1 MLKRIITG
9 AFIVAVTVGFF
20 LLRQLVDYR
29 LFYIYLAAI
38 SLVST
43 FEMLRACGE
52 KINLPRKV
60 TVLAAQALALVG
72 FFFGG
77 WGWAL
82 ASLCVAAVV
91 LMLIAVFS
99 GEGDLSSLAVSFLCL
114 IYPGAFHLMLFAMNS
129 IGELSFIALLLTF
142 AISPLCD
149 TMAFFTGVAL
159 KGPKLCPAVSPNKTV
174 SGAAGGLI
182 GGVIGGILVYAIF
195 GGEFTYHLNSS
206 PYLWFALVGLVAGA
220 LTELGDLAES
230 YIKRQ
235 TGIKDS
241 GKIFPGHGGMLDRVD
256 GMTLASA
263 FIYAVTAIL

>member
-29 LFYIYLAAI
+29 LFYIYLAVI

-43 FEMLRACGE
+43 FEMIRACGE
-52 KINLPRKV
+52 KLNLPRKI
-60 TVLAAQALALVG
+60 TVLAAQTFALVG
-72 FFFGG
+72 FYFGG

-82 ASLCVAAVV
+82 ASLCIAAVV
-91 LMLIAVFS
+91 LLLIAVFS
-99 GEGDLSSLAVSFLCL
+99 SEVDLNSLAISILCL
-114 IYPGAFHLMLFAMNS
+114 VYPGAFHLMLFAMNS
-129 IGELSFIALLLTF
+129 LGEYSFLALLLTF
-142 AISPLCD
+142 SVSPLCD

-159 KGPKLCPAVSPNKTV
+159 KGPKLCPSVSPNKTV
-174 SGAAGGLI
+174 SGAIGGLI
-182 GGVIGGILVYAIF
+182 GGVAGGILVYAVF

-220 LTELGDLAES
+220 LTELGDLTES
-230 YIKRQ
+230 YVKRQ

-256 GMTLASA
+256 GMTLAAA

>member
-29 LFYIYLAAI
+29 LFYIYLAVI

-43 FEMLRACGE
+43 FEIIRACGE
-52 KINLPRKV
+52 KLNLPRKI
-60 TVLAAQALALVG
+60 TVIAAQTFALVG
-72 FFFGG
+72 FYFGG

-82 ASLCVAAVV
+82 ASLCIAAVV
-91 LMLIAVFS
+91 LLLIAVFS
-99 GEGDLSSLAVSFLCL
+99 GEGDLNSLAISILCL
-114 IYPGAFHLMLFAMNS
+114 VYPGAFHLMLFAMNS
-129 IGELSFIALLLTF
+129 LGEYSFLALLLTF
-142 AISPLCD
+142 AVSPLCD

-159 KGPKLCPAVSPNKTV
+159 KGPKLCPSVSPNKTV
-174 SGAAGGLI
+174 SGAIGGLI
-182 GGVIGGILVYAIF
+182 GGVAGGILVYAVF

-206 PYLWFALVGLVAGA
+206 PYIWFALVGLVAGA
-220 LTELGDLAES
+220 LTELGDLTES
-230 YIKRQ
+230 YVKRQ

-256 GMTLASA
+256 GMTLAAA

>member
-29 LFYIYLAAI
+29 LFYIYLAVI

-43 FEMLRACGE
+43 FEMIRACGE
-52 KINLPRKV
+52 KLNLPRKI
-60 TVLAAQALALVG
+60 TVIAAQTFALVG
-72 FFFGG
+72 FYFGG

-82 ASLCVAAVV
+82 ASLCIAAVV
-91 LMLIAVFS
+91 LLLIAVFS
-99 GEGDLSSLAVSFLCL
+99 GEGDLNSLAISILCL
-114 IYPGAFHLMLFAMNS
+114 VYPGAFHLMLFAMNS
-129 IGELSFIALLLTF
+129 LGEYSFLALLLTF
-142 AISPLCD
+142 AVSPLCD

-159 KGPKLCPAVSPNKTV
+159 KGPKLCPSVSPNKTV
-174 SGAAGGLI
+174 SGAIGGLI
-182 GGVIGGILVYAIF
+182 GGVAGGILVYAVF

-206 PYLWFALVGLVAGA
+206 PYIWFALVGLVAGA
-220 LTELGDLAES
+220 LTELGDLTES
-230 YIKRQ
+230 YVKRQ

-256 GMTLASA
+256 GMTLAA
-263 FIYAVTAIL
+263 TFIYAVTSIL

>member
-9 AFIVAVTVGFF
+9 EFIVAVTVDFF

-29 LFYIYLAAI
+29 LFYIYLAVI

-43 FEMLRACGE
+43 FEMIRACGE
-52 KINLPRKV
+52 KLNLPRKI
-60 TVLAAQALALVG
+60 TVIAAQTFALVG
-72 FFFGG
+72 FYFGG

-82 ASLCVAAVV
+82 ASLCIAAVV
-91 LMLIAVFS
+91 LLLIAVFS
-99 GEGDLSSLAVSFLCL
+99 GEGDLNSLAISILCL
-114 IYPGAFHLMLFAMNS
+114 VYPGAFHLMLFAMNS
-129 IGELSFIALLLTF
+129 LGEYSFLALLLTF
-142 AISPLCD
+142 AVSPLCD

-159 KGPKLCPAVSPNKTV
+159 KGSKLCPSVSPNKTV
-174 SGAAGGLI
+174 SGAIGGLI
-182 GGVIGGILVYAIF
+182 GGVAGGILVYAVF

-220 LTELGDLAES
+220 LTELGDLTES
-230 YIKRQ
+230 YVKRQ

-256 GMTLASA
+256 GMTLAAA